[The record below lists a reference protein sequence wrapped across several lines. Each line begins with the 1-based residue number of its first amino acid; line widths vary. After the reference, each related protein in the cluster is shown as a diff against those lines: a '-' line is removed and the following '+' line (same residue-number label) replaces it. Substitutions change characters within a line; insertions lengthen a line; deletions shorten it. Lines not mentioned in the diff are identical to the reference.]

1 MKKKFKSE
9 IAEYAYQTAQEL
21 FAEGAITEERMREY
35 DRDCLVPDVPVISSV
50 SHADEWNPSRIYAT
64 RR

>member
-21 FAEGAITEERMREY
+21 FAEGAITETRMREY
-35 DRDCLVPDVPVISSV
+35 ERDCLVPDTPVTSPV
-50 SHADEWNPSRIYAT
+50 SRSDEWNRAAQG
-64 RR
+64 

>member
-35 DRDCLVPDVPVISSV
+35 DHDCLVPDTPVTSSV
-50 SHADEWNPSRIYAT
+50 SCSDEWNQIPIYAA